1 MKGWVP
7 VQRTVHLLTAAGRY
21 VLVAE
26 RRRRRISV
34 DRLLQYPI
42 DTG

>member
-26 RRRRRISV
+26 RRRRISV